1 MSDSKKLERK
11 IAVLEGIIKNV
22 CDNYPFEQ
30 CKLCDEL
37 FDTDEYSNCPDCP
50 ECSGCTETVE
60 QLYHNDSGDM
70 WCKECIEIQH
80 DIDDLMR
87 DYNESR

>member
-22 CDNYPFEQ
+22 CENYSFEQ

-37 FDTDEYSNCPDCP
+37 FDTPHLKACRSP
-50 ECSGCTETVE
+50 S
-60 QLYHNDSGDM
+60 
-70 WCKECIEIQH
+70 
-80 DIDDLMR
+80 
-87 DYNESR
+87 